1 MSVRKNATLHPYT
14 NLPTEPDP
22 SVPCVALLRTAYEE
36 IYVVKLT

>member
-1 MSVRKNATLHPYT
+1 MSVRKIAKLHPYT

-36 IYVVKLT
+36 IYVIKLT